1 MPITT
6 VPACKAFR
14 SIEPENQ
21 EHDAELARLILA
33 VQEWL
38 ERECQRKFEQATV
51 TEYYSGCH
59 WRELIMVARP
69 PIASIANIW
78 DDLLRVY
85 ATPIPVS
92 SYVVPAVDS
101 EDSKA
106 GIVRL
111 DRLRF
116 QDGIQN
122 IKITYAGGFATIPT
136 DLEQAA
142 IEMVW
147 AAREKGLNNLVGVR
161 SRSVADG
168 NVQYMNLAWESLADG
183 ILANYRLHLGV
194 A

>member
-14 SIEPENQ
+14 GIEADNQ
-21 EHDAELARLILA
+21 EHDAELARLIPA

-38 ERECQRKFEQATV
+38 ERECARKFEQATV
-51 TEYYSGCH
+51 TEYYSGCR

-69 PIASIANIW
+69 PIVSITNLW

-85 ATPIPVS
+85 ATPIPVA

-111 DRLRF
+111 DRTTF
-116 QDGIQN
+116 SEGIQN
-122 IKITYAGGFATIPT
+122 IKITYVGGFATIPT

-183 ILANYRLHLGV
+183 ILANHRLHLGV